1 MERLEQIIAK
11 ALDNLNGDNYLL
23 ALVVAQRSEQLAR
36 GSKPLLSKEYLKKYQ
51 IIKSVDIAIHEIAED
66 KLDYKVS

>member
-11 ALDNLNGDNYLL
+11 ALNNLKGDNYLL
-23 ALVVAQRSEQLAR
+23 ALIVAQRSEQLAK
-36 GSKPLLSKEYLKKYQ
+36 GSEPLLSREYMKRHQ
-51 IIKSVDIAIHEIAED
+51 IIKPVDIAIHEIAED